1 MSENDGISAPTQ
13 EHRQRAV
20 IFDLGGVCIEWDP
33 RRLYRTLLADDA
45 AVDAFLTEV
54 AFLEWNHLQDAGRPF
69 AEAVAELSGRYPHHA
84 ELIAAYPERFT
95 ETLGDPIAGT
105 VELIGELKEAGTRLL
120 ALTNW
125 SAELFHHGRAKMP
138 FLDGFEA
145 VVVSGELRL
154 AKPDPRIFRH
164 IVERYQ
170 LDPAATVFVDDSARN
185 VDAAARVGLDAI
197 RFTDPAALR
206 GELAERGL
214 VGQRRL
220 D

>member
-1 MSENDGISAPTQ
+1 MSENDGTSERRQ
-13 EHRQRAV
+13 EHRPTAV

-54 AFLEWNHLQDAGRPF
+54 AFLKWNHLQDAGRPF